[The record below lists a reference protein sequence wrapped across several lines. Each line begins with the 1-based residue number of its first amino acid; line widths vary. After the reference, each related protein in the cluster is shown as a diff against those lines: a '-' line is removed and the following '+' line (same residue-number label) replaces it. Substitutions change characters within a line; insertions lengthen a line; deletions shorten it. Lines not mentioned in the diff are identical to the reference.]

1 MVRLSIA
8 LASPDRER
16 ATPRAMPRRSAAAQ
30 VQERLSAHLPEVV
43 KARPLERLR
52 AQAREPELP
61 PPPASRK
68 SGSRRRVYSPLRSRD
83 QSKPGYFAFSA
94 AIAAAACSSG
104 FRPVNTAEIL
114 PSGLMTNVV
123 RSMPIYFLPYMLF
136 SLSTPYLIA
145 TALSSS
151 ASRG

>member
-8 LASPDRER
+8 RASPDRAK

-30 VQERLSAHLPEVV
+30 VQERSSAHLPEVV

-52 AQAREPELP
+52 AQARELELP

-83 QSKPGYFAFSA
+83 QGNLSGSEKSCHDQKIFRVLYFDL
-94 AIAAAACSSG
+94 IWE
-104 FRPVNTAEIL
+104 FR
-114 PSGLMTNVV
+114 
-123 RSMPIYFLPYMLF
+123 
-136 SLSTPYLIA
+136 
-145 TALSSS
+145 
-151 ASRG
+151 